1 MAKFLP
7 TIKRKS
13 TNQKNKFMRK
23 ILVCSF
29 LLSFLLL
36 TFSCSNNTSKKETAL
51 DSAAPTEPKRVDK
64 NYLTDCKKLV
74 AEAKHMDSVLMHQL
88 EIDPVAANKAIKA
101 FTDIAYYCSNDSL
114 SPVFLIKTAQ
124 VARVINNIPQAKIA
138 LEKCIDTYPAFKNRP
153 AALFL
158 LAQLY
163 DEATYLNNE
172 EEARKLYNKIIEE
185 YPKSEWASSAKGA
198 INFLGK
204 TDAQILEE
212 LKGKRKK

>member
-1 MAKFLP
+1 
-7 TIKRKS
+7 
-13 TNQKNKFMRK
+13 MRNS
-23 ILVCSF
+23 LVCGFF
-29 LLSFLLL
+29 LSLLLL
-36 TFSCSNNTSKKETAL
+36 TFSCSTDTSKKEN
-51 DSAAPTEPKRVDK
+51 APETGAPKEPKRLDK

-74 AEAKHMDSVLMHQL
+74 AEAKHMDSVLMHQM
-88 EIDPVAANKAIKA
+88 EIDPVSANKAIKA
-101 FTDIAYYCSNDSL
+101 FTDIAYYCQNDSL

-124 VARVINNIPQAKIA
+124 VARVVNNIPQAKTA
-138 LEKCIDTYPAFKNRP
+138 LEQCIDAYPAFKNRP
-153 AALFL
+153 AAMFL

-172 EEARKLYNKIIEE
+172 EEARKLYNQIINE

-204 TDAQILEE
+204 SDAEILQE